1 MINIESH
8 NNVLEPDWIKVK
20 KEKVQHKTFFFMV
33 CLSLPREVDTGD
45 FISIVSNFYGIK
57 HYCSNGLGERER
69 ERKRRHWSMRMMKQ
83 ENDRAF
89 KAFNKYLTHIN

>member
-69 ERKRRHWSMRMMKQ
+69 KRRHGSMRMMKK

-89 KAFNKYLTHIN
+89 KAFNKYITHIN

>member
-1 MINIESH
+1 
-8 NNVLEPDWIKVK
+8 
-20 KEKVQHKTFFFMV
+20 MV

-69 ERKRRHWSMRMMKQ
+69 EKEEALEY
-83 ENDRAF
+83 ENDETR
-89 KAFNKYLTHIN
+89 K

>member
-1 MINIESH
+1 
-8 NNVLEPDWIKVK
+8 
-20 KEKVQHKTFFFMV
+20 MV

-69 ERKRRHWSMRMMKQ
+69 ERERERGGIGVW
-83 ENDRAF
+83 EWW
-89 KAFNKYLTHIN
+89 NKKMIEHSKLSTSI